1 MFSLLSKYQCAKDLG
16 LPIAAFIVLLLFSAI
31 FIHFC
36 PDSGWS
42 TVVAILP
49 IVAAAW
55 AVRTTIRLVTLMETA
70 QQVKL
75 LVNFATSFVIVG
87 LLTFTYGFLSC
98 FADYPSLPL
107 ILVAPLMI
115 VVWAATNYVANR
127 RNK

>member
-16 LPIAAFIVLLLFSAI
+16 LPVAAFILLLIFSAL

-36 PDSGWS
+36 PESGWS
-42 TVVAILP
+42 TVVAFLP
-49 IVAAAW
+49 LIPAIW
-55 AVRTTIRLVTLMETA
+55 AVRTTVRLVTLLETA

-107 ILVAPLMI
+107 ILVAPLMV
-115 VVWAATNYVANR
+115 VVWVATNVVMCR
-127 RNK
+127 RCK